1 MLIESLQAFVAV
13 AESGSFTQAADALFV
28 NQSVITRRVQ
38 ALEKELETQL
48 FERSSRHVALTE
60 DGRAFLPYAQRALNA
75 QRDGL
80 NALRGRTLRNSS
92 RLRIG
97 FNHLTQTSASAKLL
111 AQFHEQMAPSADFG
125 IVENDDELLV
135 ENLLAGNV
143 DCAFLLTTDTGIVP
157 ASLNVHVVT
166 TMREFIA
173 MRAGHRLAKKSSLTL
188 EDVRNEEFIFPVRQ
202 PSPISSLTLREFAR
216 IPLQPKM
223 RFVIHGGAIF
233 EVLKYMDCITCVTE
247 DLVREAPGVAYL
259 PFESSNKLTC
269 LFLWKKND
277 TRPIVTQ
284 FADFIQSGK

>member
-13 AESGSFTQAADALFV
+13 AESGNFTQTADAPFV
-28 NQSVITRRVQ
+28 NQSVVTRRVQ

-48 FERSSRHVALTE
+48 FERSSRYVALTE

-111 AQFHEQMAPSADFG
+111 AQFHEQVAPSADFG

-143 DCAFLLTTDTGIVP
+143 DCAFLLTTDTGIAP

-173 MRAGHRLAKKSSLTL
+173 MRAGHRLVKKALS
-188 EDVRNEEFIFPVRQ
+188 R
-202 PSPISSLTLREFAR
+202 
-216 IPLQPKM
+216 
-223 RFVIHGGAIF
+223 
-233 EVLKYMDCITCVTE
+233 
-247 DLVREAPGVAYL
+247 
-259 PFESSNKLTC
+259 
-269 LFLWKKND
+269 
-277 TRPIVTQ
+277 
-284 FADFIQSGK
+284 

>member
-28 NQSVITRRVQ
+28 NQSVVTRRVQ

-80 NALRGRTLRNSS
+80 NALKGRTLRNSS

-111 AQFHEQMAPSADFG
+111 AQFHEQVASSADFG

-143 DCAFLLTTDTGIVP
+143 DCAFLLTTDIDIAP

-233 EVLKYMDCITCVTE
+233 EVLKYMDCITCVTD
-247 DLVREAPGVAYL
+247 DLIREAPGVAYL
-259 PFESSNKLTC
+259 PFESSNELTC

>member
-13 AESGSFTQAADALFV
+13 ADSGSFSQAADALFV
-28 NQSVITRRVQ
+28 NQSVISRRVQ

-48 FERSSRHVALTE
+48 FERNSRHVSLTE
-60 DGRAFLPYAQRALNA
+60 DGRAFLPYAQRAINA
-75 QRDGL
+75 QRDGM
-80 NALRGRTLRNSS
+80 NALKGRTLRKSN

-111 AQFHEQMAPSADFG
+111 AQFHEEVDPSTDFG

-135 ENLLAGNV
+135 ENLLAGNI
-143 DCAFLLTTDTGIVP
+143 DCAFLLTTDIGIVP
-157 ASLNVHVVT
+157 ASLNMHIVT

-173 MRAGHRLAKKSSLTL
+173 MRAGHHLAEKESLTM

-216 IPLQPKM
+216 LPIQPKM

-247 DLVREAPGVAYL
+247 DLVREAPGVVYR
-259 PFESSNKLTC
+259 PFESPDRLTC

-284 FADFIQSGK
+284 FSDFIQSRN

>member
-13 AESGSFTQAADALFV
+13 AYHGSFTQAADALFV

-38 ALEKELETQL
+38 ALEKELDTQL
-48 FERSSRHVALTE
+48 FERTSRHVALTE
-60 DGRAFLPYAQRALNA
+60 DGRAFLPYAQRVINA
-75 QRDGL
+75 QNDGM
-80 NALRGRTLRNSS
+80 NALKGRTLRKSN

-111 AQFHEQMAPSADFG
+111 AQFHEKIAPSTDFG
-125 IVENDDELLV
+125 IVENDDELLI

-143 DCAFLLTTDTGIVP
+143 DCAFLLTTDTDIVP
-157 ASLNVHVVT
+157 ESLNAHTVT

-173 MRAGHRLAKKSSLTL
+173 MRAGHHLAVKDSLTM

-216 IPLQPKM
+216 LPIQPKM

-247 DLVREAPGVAYL
+247 DLVREAPGVVYR
-259 PFESSNKLTC
+259 PFESPDRLTC

-284 FADFIQSGK
+284 FSDFIQSRN

>member
-28 NQSVITRRVQ
+28 NQSVVTRRVQ

-111 AQFHEQMAPSADFG
+111 AQFHEQVAPSADFG

-143 DCAFLLTTDTGIVP
+143 DCAFLLTTDTDIVP

-173 MRAGHRLAKKSSLTL
+173 MRAGHWLAKKSSLTL

-247 DLVREAPGVAYL
+247 DLIREAPGVAYL

>member
-28 NQSVITRRVQ
+28 NQSVVTRRVQ

-111 AQFHEQMAPSADFG
+111 AQFHEQVAPSADFG

-173 MRAGHRLAKKSSLTL
+173 MRAGHWLAQKSSLTL

-247 DLVREAPGVAYL
+247 DLIREAPGVAYL

>member
-1 MLIESLQAFVAV
+1 MLIESLQAFAAV

-28 NQSVITRRVQ
+28 NQSVVTRRVQ

-60 DGRAFLPYAQRALNA
+60 DGRAFLPYAQRVLNA

-80 NALRGRTLRNSS
+80 NALKGRTLRNSS

-97 FNHLTQTSASAKLL
+97 FNHLMQTSASAKLL
-111 AQFHEQMAPSADFG
+111 AQFHEQVAPSADFG

-143 DCAFLLTTDTGIVP
+143 DCAFLLTTDIGIAP
-157 ASLNVHVVT
+157 APLNVHVVT

-173 MRAGHRLAKKSSLTL
+173 MRAGHRLAQKSSLTL

-247 DLVREAPGVAYL
+247 DLIREAPGVAYL

-269 LFLWKKND
+269 LFLWKKD
-277 TRPIVTQ
+277 DMRPMVNQ